1 VKAVVCT
8 EFGPIERL
16 VIRDVPEPG
25 LLPGHVRVGMK
36 WLTVNPPDLLM
47 PQGKYQV
54 KPLPPFIP
62 GVEGAGVVMEFGEG
76 VTGLAPGDRVM
87 TYAGVG
93 CFAEQAIVPAF
104 RVFPTPAGMQD
115 DAAAGFILVYGT
127 AHHAVV
133 DCGELAPGCTLA
145 VLGAAG
151 GIGIAAIQI
160 GKAIGAQVIAV
171 ASTPEKLAKCKEHG
185 ADHLVLNSEPIR
197 DRIRELAGGRGAD
210 VILDV
215 VGGDVTNVA
224 LRAIAPYGRYVIA
237 GYASGIIPMIQGN
250 LVVLK
255 QAKVVGASFRL
266 LLEQTPELGVA
277 SVRKLCALYETGKL
291 RPEVSARY
299 AFDDFLKAMRLV
311 ADRKVIGKVA
321 IRL

>member
-1 VKAVVCT
+1 MKAVVCT
-8 EFGPIERL
+8 EFGPIEKL
-16 VIRDVPEPG
+16 KLQD
-25 LLPGHVRVGMK
+25 LPAPALQAGCVRIGMTAV
-36 WLTVNPPDLLM
+36 TVNPPDLLM

-54 KPLPPFIP
+54 KPMPPFVA
-62 GVEGAGVVMEFGEG
+62 GVEGAGVVLEVGEG
-76 VTGLAPGDRVM
+76 VTGFAKGDRVM
-87 TYAGVG
+87 TYAGQG
-93 CFAEQAIVPAF
+93 CFAEQAVVPAF
-104 RVFPTPAGMQD
+104 RVFPIPRGMDD

-127 AHHAVV
+127 AHHAVA
-133 DCGELAPGCTLA
+133 DCGELAGGQTLA

-151 GIGIAAIQI
+151 GIGLAAIQI
-160 GKAIGAQVIAV
+160 GKALGAKVIAV
-171 ASTPEKLAKCKEHG
+171 ASTPEKLERCRANG
-185 ADHLVLNSEPIR
+185 ADELVLNSEPIR
-197 DRIRELAGGRGAD
+197 DRIRALSGGRGAD

-237 GYASGIIPMIQGN
+237 GYASGVIPMIQGN

-266 LLEQTPELGVA
+266 LLEQTPELGIA
-277 SVRKLCALYETGKL
+277 SVRKLCELYAQGQL
-291 RPEVSARY
+291 RPEVTARY
-299 AFDDFLKAMRLV
+299 PLADFLDAMRHV

>member
-1 VKAVVCT
+1 MKAVVCSA
-8 EFGPIERL
+8 FGPIATL
-16 VIRDVPEPG
+16 KLQDVPEPA
-25 LLPGHVRVGMK
+25 LQPGCVRIGMK
-36 WLTVNPPDLLM
+36 VVTVNPPDLLM

-62 GVEGAGVVMEFGEG
+62 GVEGAGVVLEVGEG
-76 VTGLAPGDRVM
+76 VNGLAKGDRVM
-87 TYAGVG
+87 TYAGQG
-93 CFAEQAIVPAF
+93 CFAEQAVVPAF
-104 RVFPTPAGMQD
+104 RVFRIPEGMDD
-115 DAAAGFILVYGT
+115 DAAAGFVLVYGT

-133 DCGELAPGCTLA
+133 DCGELQQGQTLA

-151 GIGIAAIQI
+151 GIGLAAVQL
-160 GKAIGAQVIAV
+160 GRALGANVVAI
-171 ASTPEKLAKCKEHG
+171 ASTPEKLARCRANG
-185 ADHLVLNSEPIR
+185 ADHLVLNSEPVR
-197 DRIRELAGGRGAD
+197 DRIRELSGGRGAD

-237 GYASGIIPMIQGN
+237 GYASGVIPKIQGN
-250 LVVLK
+250 LIVLK

-266 LLEQTPELGVA
+266 LLEQTPELGIR
-277 SVRKLCALYETGKL
+277 SVRRLCELYATGLL
-291 RPEVSARY
+291 RPEVSVRY
-299 AFDDFLKAMRLV
+299 PFERFLEAMRLV

>member
-1 VKAVVCT
+1 VKAVVCA
-8 EFGPIERL
+8 EFGAIEKL
-16 VIRDVPEPG
+16 QIKEVPAPA
-25 LLPGHVRVGMK
+25 LLPDHVRIGMK
-36 WLTVNPPDLLM
+36 VVTVNPPDLLM

-54 KPLPPFIP
+54 KPTPPFVP
-62 GVEGAGVVMEFGEG
+62 GVEGAGVVLEAGEG
-76 VTGLAPGDRVM
+76 VTGLAKGDRVM

-93 CFAEQAIVPAF
+93 CFAEQAVVPAF
-104 RVFPTPAGMQD
+104 RVFPVPKGMDD

-133 DCGELAPGCTLA
+133 DCGELAQGQTLA

-160 GKAIGAQVIAV
+160 GKAVGANVIAV
-171 ASTPEKLAKCKEHG
+171 ASTPEKLAKCREHG

-197 DRIRELAGGRGAD
+197 DRIRELSGGRGAD

-237 GYASGIIPMIQGN
+237 GYASGVIPMIQGN

-266 LLEQTPELGVA
+266 LLEQTPELGIA
-277 SVRKLCALYETGKL
+277 SVRELCALYETGKL

-299 AFDDFLKAMRLV
+299 AFADFVAAMRLV

>member
-1 VKAVVCT
+1 MKAVVCA
-8 EFGPIERL
+8 EFGPFERL
-16 VIRDVPEPG
+16 ALRDVPAPDLRTG
-25 LLPGHVRVGMK
+25 CVRVGMK
-36 WLTVNPPDLLM
+36 VVTVNPPDLLM

-62 GVEGAGVVMEFGEG
+62 GVEGAGVVLEVGEG
-76 VTGLAPGDRVM
+76 VTGFAPGDRVM
-87 TYAGVG
+87 TYAGEG
-93 CFAEQAIVPAF
+93 CFAEQAMVPAF
-104 RVFPTPAGMQD
+104 RVFRTPKGMDD

-133 DCGELAPGCTLA
+133 DCGELAKGQTLA

-151 GIGIAAIQI
+151 GIGLAAIQI
-160 GKAIGAQVIAV
+160 GKAVGATVIAI
-171 ASTPEKLAKCKEHG
+171 ASTKEKLAKCREHG
-185 ADHLVLNSEPIR
+185 ADHLILNEEKIR
-197 DRIRELAGGRGAD
+197 DRIRELSGGRGAD

-237 GYASGIIPMIQGN
+237 GYASGVIPLIQGN

-266 LLEQTPELGVA
+266 LLEQTPELGIA
-277 SVRKLCALYETGKL
+277 SVRKLCELYETGRLK
-291 RPEVSARY
+291 PEVSARY
-299 AFDDFLKAMRLV
+299 AFADFLAAMRLV

>member
-1 VKAVVCT
+1 MKAVVCT

-16 VIRDVPEPG
+16 AIHDVPEPALRAG
-25 LLPGHVRVGMK
+25 CVRIAMK
-36 WLTVNPPDLLM
+36 SVTVNPPDLLM

-54 KPLPPFIP
+54 KPMPPFVA
-62 GVEGAGVVMEFGEG
+62 GVEGAGVVLESGEG
-76 VTGLAPGDRVM
+76 VAGFAPGDRVM
-87 TYAGVG
+87 TYAGEG
-93 CFAEQAIVPAF
+93 CFAEQVVVPAF
-104 RVFPTPAGMQD
+104 RVFRTPDGMDD

-133 DCGELAPGCTLA
+133 DCGELARGQTLT

-160 GKAIGAQVIAV
+160 GKALGASVIAI
-171 ASTPEKLAKCKEHG
+171 ASTPEKLAKCREHG

-197 DRIRELAGGRGAD
+197 DRIRELTGGRGAD

-237 GYASGIIPMIQGN
+237 GYASGVIPMIQGN

-266 LLEQTPELGVA
+266 LLEQTPDLGIR
-277 SVRKLCALYETGKL
+277 SVQKLCELYETGLL

-299 AFDDFLKAMRLV
+299 PFDRFLEAMRLV

>member
-1 VKAVVCT
+1 MKAVVCT
-8 EFGPIERL
+8 AFGPIEKLELRE
-16 VIRDVPEPG
+16 VPVPALQAG
-25 LLPGHVRVGMK
+25 CVRIGMTVV
-36 WLTVNPPDLLM
+36 TVNPPDLLM

-54 KPLPPFIP
+54 KPMPPFIA
-62 GVEGAGVVMEFGEG
+62 GVEGAGVVLEAGEG
-76 VTGLAPGDRVM
+76 VSGFAKGDRVM
-87 TYAGVG
+87 TYAGQG
-93 CFAEQAIVPAF
+93 CFAEQAVVPAF
-104 RVFPTPAGMQD
+104 RVFPIPRGMDD

-133 DCGELAPGCTLA
+133 DCGELAKGQTLA

-151 GIGIAAIQI
+151 GIGLAAIQI
-160 GKAIGAQVIAV
+160 GKALGAKVIAV
-171 ASTPEKLAKCKEHG
+171 ASTPEKLERCRANG
-185 ADHLVLNSEPIR
+185 ADELVLNSEPIR
-197 DRIRELAGGRGAD
+197 DRIRALTGGRGAD

-224 LRAIAPYGRYVIA
+224 LRAIAPYGHYVIA
-237 GYASGIIPMIQGN
+237 GYASGVIPMIQGN

-266 LLEQTPELGVA
+266 LLEQTPELGIA
-277 SVRKLCALYETGKL
+277 SVRKLGALYEQGWL
-291 RPEVSARY
+291 HPEVTARY
-299 AFDDFLKAMRLV
+299 PFANFLEAMRHV